1 MRKICVVT
9 TTRAEY
15 GLLQPLIQKIE
26 ADDELSLQLVVTGT
40 HLEKKFGETYREIEQ
55 DFHIDVKIPMNL
67 ESDDKEALSLSMAE
81 LQKEITRAF
90 VDLKPD
96 IVVILG
102 DRYEILSIAMAAMM
116 LQIPLAHIHGGEL
129 TEGAM
134 DDSIRHAVTKLSHLH
149 FTATQAYAKR
159 VIQLGEQPTRVFN
172 VGSLGVE
179 NIKNLKL
186 LNKKAF
192 EKSID
197 FTLGEKNILVTY
209 HPQTLSKMK
218 AKEQCSELLSALDAL
233 KDTKIIFTKSNA
245 DSGADVI
252 NKMIESYVSKNKE
265 RCAVFASLGQLRYF
279 SAIQYVDAV
288 VGNSSSGI
296 LEVPSFH
303 KPTVNIGQRQEGRV
317 QAKSII
323 NCEILQEEIK
333 KAIYKAYDE
342 EFVQSLKNVSNPY
355 ESKETSTKIKKTLK
369 SFPLDTILQKK
380 FYDMDG
386 ER

>member
-40 HLEKKFGETYREIEQ
+40 HLEKKFGETYKIIEE
-55 DFHIDVKIPMNL
+55 DFHIDVKIPMSL

-81 LQKEITRAF
+81 LQKDITRAF

-102 DRYEILSIAMAAMM
+102 DRYEILSIATAAMM
-116 LQIPLAHIHGGEL
+116 LQIPIAHIHGGEL

-149 FTATQAYAKR
+149 FTATKEYAKR
-159 VIQLGEQPTRVFN
+159 VIQLGEDPERVFN

-179 NIKNLKL
+179 NIKYLKL
-186 LNKKAF
+186 LSKEEF
-192 EKSID
+192 ERSIG
-197 FTLGEKNILVTY
+197 FRLGVKNLLVTY
-209 HPQTLSKMK
+209 HPQTLSNIPP
-218 AKEQCSELLSALDAL
+218 ETQFSELLKVFDAL

-245 DSGADVI
+245 DTGADII
-252 NKMIESYVSKNKE
+252 NKMIESYVSKNQE
-265 RCAVFASLGQLRYF
+265 RCIAFASLGQLRYF

-303 KPTVNIGQRQEGRV
+303 KPTVNIGQRQRGRV

-342 EFVQSLKNVSNPY
+342 EFVQALKKFSNPY
-355 ESKETSTKIKKTLK
+355 EAKETSTKIKKTLK
-369 SFPLDTILQKK
+369 SFSLDTILQKK
-380 FYDMDG
+380 FYNVDG
-386 ER
+386 AE